1 MARLSKKQQSEIRE
15 RIISEAKALFM
26 ENGYEKTSTSA
37 IAKRVGVAEGTLFN
51 YFPSKLEII
60 VEAIADEFNVSQL
73 DYEKDIDINLLA
85 SEIIWNQL
93 YKVYSSLF
101 SMPKFMMKEIFYMA
115 VQLGKKKPE
124 QLMRLAKV
132 DFENIEKVAEL
143 IVYLKS
149 LGLLVPDVDEQL
161 LSEAI
166 FSAFIYDVCMFM
178 YFPDMDKKTAIEQ
191 LKKRIHFTC
200 SGFIPKKE

>member
-1 MARLSKKQQSEIRE
+1 MARLSKKQQAEIRASIV
-15 RIISEAKALFM
+15 REAKALFL

-60 VEAIADEFNVSQL
+60 VEAIADEFNVNQL
-73 DYEKDIDINLLA
+73 NFEESVDTSLLA

-93 YKVYSSLF
+93 YKVYNSLF
-101 SMPKFMMKEIFYMA
+101 TMPKFMMKEIFFMA

-124 QLMRLAKV
+124 QLVKLAKV
-132 DFENIEKVAEL
+132 DFDNIKRVAEL
-143 IVYLKS
+143 IAYLKK
-149 LGLLVPDVDEQL
+149 LELLVADVDEQL
-161 LSEAI
+161 LAEAI
-166 FSAFIYDVCMFM
+166 FSAFIYDLCMYM
-178 YFPDMDKKTAIEQ
+178 YFQDMDKKTAIEQ

-200 SGFIPKKE
+200 SGFIPDKA